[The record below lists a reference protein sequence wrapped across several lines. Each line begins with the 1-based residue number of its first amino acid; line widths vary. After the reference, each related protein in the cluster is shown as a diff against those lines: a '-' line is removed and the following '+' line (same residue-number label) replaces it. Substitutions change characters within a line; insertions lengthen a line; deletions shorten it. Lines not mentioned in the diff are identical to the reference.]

1 MNTTR
6 DADDADHADHAD
18 HTADTG
24 RAAPSGAGEGEE
36 SEVTA
41 ATPAETFAD
50 EPATTSDR
58 PATAQDTGTTSVYV
72 RRGRT
77 PALGFWVAV
86 LIGAPMVIALVI
98 SPFLTLQDASSMVS
112 FVLVV
117 GVFVGIPLAA
127 VAAAIDAVRHRR
139 GGPRRR

>member
-1 MNTTR
+1 
-6 DADDADHADHAD
+6 
-18 HTADTG
+18 
-24 RAAPSGAGEGEE
+24 
-36 SEVTA
+36 
-41 ATPAETFAD
+41 
-50 EPATTSDR
+50 

>member
-6 DADDADHADHAD
+6 DAEDADR
-18 HTADTG
+18 TADLD
-24 RAAPSGAGEGEE
+24 RAASSAAGAGEE

-41 ATPAETFAD
+41 APPEGTLAS
-50 EPATTSDR
+50 EPATSADG
-58 PATAQDTGTTSVYV
+58 PADEQPVTTPDTGTTSVYV

-98 SPFLTLQDASSMVS
+98 SPFLTLQDASSMVT

-127 VAAAIDAVRHRR
+127 IAAVIDAVRHRR